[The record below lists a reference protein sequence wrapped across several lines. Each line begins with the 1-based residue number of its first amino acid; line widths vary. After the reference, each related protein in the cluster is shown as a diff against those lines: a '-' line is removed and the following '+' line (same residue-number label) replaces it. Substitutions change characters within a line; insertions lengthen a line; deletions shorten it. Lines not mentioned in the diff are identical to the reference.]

1 MSTAG
6 HLSVPYVDL
15 AAQHAPLK
23 SELLA
28 AVGAVIDRGD
38 FILGTEVER
47 FEKAFAEVCGV
58 GHAIGVGSGADA
70 LVLSLRALGIGPG
83 DEVIT
88 APNSFIAS
96 AAAIAIAGATPR
108 FADVGGDL
116 NLDPALVAQAITP
129 RTKALLPV
137 HLTGRPADMDPLLEL
152 ARARGLAVIED
163 AAQSVMAEY
172 RGRRVGSL
180 GTTGCFSLHPLKTLN
195 ACGDGGVVTTNDA
208 ELAQKL
214 RRLRDNGLRARG
226 DYAEW
231 AVNSRLDTIQA
242 AILLVKLKQ
251 LEGWTAKRRANAVVY
266 QQGLAGVPGL
276 IVPGDRPHE
285 RAVYH
290 TFVIQSDR
298 RDGLKEHLAATGVGT
313 SIHYPTPIHLTDA
326 AKGTGYGPGSFPVTE
341 AQAGR
346 ILSLPIHPDL
356 TSAQLE
362 HVIRQIRA
370 FQGANR

>member
-1 MSTAG
+1 MITVDRHGEAHRGATATVT
-6 HLSVPYVDL
+6 VPYVSL
-15 AAQHAPLK
+15 PLQMQRVK
-23 SELLA
+23 PELMA
-28 AVGAVIDRGD
+28 AVESVVESGAY
-38 FILGTEVER
+38 ILGPRVAD
-47 FEKAFAEVCGV
+47 FEQRFAEYCGTRFAV
-58 GHAIGVGSGADA
+58 GVSDGTSA

-96 AAAIAIAGATPR
+96 AAAIAMVGATPR
-108 FADVGGDL
+108 FVDVGDDL
-116 NLDPALVAQAITP
+116 NLDPNLVAKAITG

-137 HLTGRPADMDPLLEL
+137 HLTGRPADMDPLLEI

-163 AAQSVMAEY
+163 AAQAVMAEY
-172 RGRRVGSL
+172 RGRRVGGL

-208 ELAQKL
+208 DLARKI

-251 LEGWTAKRRANAVVY
+251 LEGWTARRRANAALY
-266 QQGLAGVPGL
+266 QAGLAGVPGL
-276 IVPGDRPHE
+276 VVPSDRPHE

-298 RDGLKEHLAATGVGT
+298 REGLKEHLASVGVGT

-326 AKGTGYGPGSFPVTE
+326 AKETGYGP
-341 AQAGR
+341 
-346 ILSLPIHPDL
+346 
-356 TSAQLE
+356 
-362 HVIRQIRA
+362 
-370 FQGANR
+370 

>member
-1 MSTAG
+1 LSTAG
-6 HLSVPYVDL
+6 QVTVPYVDL

-38 FILGTEVER
+38 FILGAEVER
-47 FEKAFAEVCGV
+47 FEAAFAQLCGV

-96 AAAIAIAGATPR
+96 AAAIAVVGATPR
-108 FADVGGDL
+108 FVDVGPDL
-116 NLDPALVAQAITP
+116 NIDPALVAKAVTP

-137 HLTGRPADMDPLLEL
+137 HLTGRPADMDPLLEI
-152 ARARGLAVIED
+152 ARAHRLAVVED
-163 AAQSVMAEY
+163 AAQAVLAEY
-172 RGRRVGSL
+172 RGRRVGSI
-180 GTTGCFSLHPLKTLN
+180 GTVGCFSLHPLKTLN
-195 ACGDGGVVTTNDA
+195 ACGDGGLVTTNDA
-208 ELAQKL
+208 ELARKL

-231 AVNSRLDTIQA
+231 AVNSRLDTVQA
-242 AILLVKLKQ
+242 AILLVKLRH
-251 LEGWTAKRRANAVVY
+251 LEGWTARRRAHAATY
-266 QQGLAGVPGL
+266 QAGLAGVPGL
-276 IVPGDRPHE
+276 ILPADRAHE

-298 RDGLKEHLAATGVGT
+298 RDALKEHLASVGVGT

-326 AKGTGYGPGSFPVTE
+326 AQGTGYRAGSFPVTE

-346 ILSLPIHPDL
+346 ILSLPVHPDL
-356 TSAQLE
+356 TAAQIE
-362 HVIRQIRA
+362 HVVRQIRT